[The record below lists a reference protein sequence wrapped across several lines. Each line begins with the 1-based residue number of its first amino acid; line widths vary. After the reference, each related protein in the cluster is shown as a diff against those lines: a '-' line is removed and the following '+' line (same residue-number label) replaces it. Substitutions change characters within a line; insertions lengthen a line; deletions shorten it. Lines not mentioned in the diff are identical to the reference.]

1 MEASNYYSHELEEY
15 INQHTSPEDEVLYE
29 LNRHTHL
36 TAYHPRMLCG
46 QLQGK
51 LLELICKMI
60 NPLRV
65 LEIGTFT
72 GYSAICIARGLSGE
86 GHLHTIEV
94 NDEITEQTLDFF
106 SKAGVKNRITLH
118 VGDALKIIPTLEL
131 DFDMVFIDGDKREYP
146 KYLLTV
152 LPRVKVGGFILAD
165 NVLWGGK
172 VLDKE
177 ANDHYTKGVRE
188 FNLMIANNSKLEK
201 VLLPLRDGLM
211 IARKSE

>member
-15 INQHTSPEDEVLYE
+15 ISQHTSPEDEVLYE

-46 QLQGK
+46 QMQGK

-60 NPLRV
+60 NPLHV

-72 GYSAICIARGLSGE
+72 GYSSICIARGLPGK

-94 NDEITEQTLDFF
+94 NDEITEQTLEFF
-106 SKAGVKNRITLH
+106 SKAGVKNLITLH
-118 VGDALKIIPTLEL
+118 VGDALKIIPTLDEL
-131 DFDMVFIDGDKREYP
+131 FEMVFIDGDKREYP
-146 KYLLTV
+146 QYLQAI
-152 LPRVKVGGFILAD
+152 LPKVKVGGFILAD
-165 NVLWGGK
+165 NVLWGSK

-177 ANDHYTKGVRE
+177 ACDDYTNGVRD

-201 VLLPLRDGLM
+201 VFLPLRDGLM
-211 IARKSE
+211 IARKIE